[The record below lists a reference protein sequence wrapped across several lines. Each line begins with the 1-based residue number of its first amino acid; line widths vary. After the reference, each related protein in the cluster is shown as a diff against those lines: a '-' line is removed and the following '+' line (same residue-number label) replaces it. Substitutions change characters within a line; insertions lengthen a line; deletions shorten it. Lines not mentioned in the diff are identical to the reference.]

1 MANDAGQSGKANGRK
16 SGMNIDTALVRE
28 LAELLNETGL
38 TEIEVEDDDRKIR
51 VSRGAVAAAAPVY
64 AAAPAPAAAASVPAA
79 APAPA
84 EAAAPAGPD
93 MTNAVK
99 SPMVGTCYLAP
110 EPDAAN
116 FIAVGKSVKEGDTLL
131 IVEAMKVMNPITAPK
146 SGTVSAILVD
156 NAQPVEFDQPLVVI
170 S

>member
-1 MANDAGQSGKANGRK
+1 MGGEANGK
-16 SGMNIDTALVRE
+16 SKGGMNIDTALVRE

-38 TEIEVEDDDRKIR
+38 TEIEVEDDDRRIR
-51 VSRGAVAAAAPVY
+51 VARGGAMMAAPAQMYAAPAAAQP
-64 AAAPAPAAAASVPAA
+64 AAPAPAAAAPAATPA
-79 APAPA
+79 APAA
-84 EAAAPAGPD
+84 DHA
-93 MTNAVK
+93 NAVK

-110 EPDAAN
+110 EPGAAN

-146 SGTVSAILVD
+146 SGTVTAILVD